1 MILINKKVGETPLEL
16 LDRLRKEE
24 LDLKNEKLSY
34 AGRLDPMAEGE
45 MLILVGDEENKNY
58 ESYLGFDKEYIAT
71 FLLGIKT
78 DTGDALGLIT
88 GLSDEDFS
96 EKEVR
101 ENIQNFLNIKEQIY
115 PWFSAKTVN
124 GIKLFDHYKK
134 GNPDNIKRPK
144 RNVNIK
150 EVEVLNFKKESI
162 GNIQDYIKSFIM
174 KVKGDF
180 RQEEIL
186 EKWSEYFYNKNSDD
200 VLYSVEVKIKVSS
213 GTYIRGLT
221 ENISTPGGSALL
233 LKLNRTKIFI

>member
-1 MILINKKVGETPLEL
+1 
-16 LDRLRKEE
+16 
-24 LDLKNEKLSY
+24 
-34 AGRLDPMAEGE
+34 
-45 MLILVGDEENKNY
+45 
-58 ESYLGFDKEYIAT
+58 
-71 FLLGIKT
+71 
-78 DTGDALGLIT
+78 
-88 GLSDEDFS
+88 
-96 EKEVR
+96 
-101 ENIQNFLNIKEQIY
+101 
-115 PWFSAKTVN
+115 
-124 GIKLFDHYKK
+124 
-134 GNPDNIKRPK
+134 
-144 RNVNIK
+144 VNIK